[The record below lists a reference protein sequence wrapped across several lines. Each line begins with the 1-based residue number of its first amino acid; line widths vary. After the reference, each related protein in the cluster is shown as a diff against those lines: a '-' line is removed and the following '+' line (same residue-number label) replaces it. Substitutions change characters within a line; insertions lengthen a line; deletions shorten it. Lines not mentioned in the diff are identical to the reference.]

1 MFVDSFHS
9 AASDETKERTKYNKY
24 IKTIMII
31 ITPIIIIKTPVQRG
45 NPFKRQ
51 KKGRE
56 TFHSI

>member
-31 ITPIIIIKTPVQRG
+31 ITPIIIINSISR
-45 NPFKRQ
+45 KR
-51 KKGRE
+51 K
-56 TFHSI
+56 SN